1 MKVNEQNSKS
11 LQSAKLQPRRT
22 GSTLSSVFALAI
34 TVAATWGQTSF
45 APPAQAQTPDKT
57 IQNAPAIETL
67 RVTKGSQIAIP
78 LTDVTRI
85 VPADEEIAR
94 ARFVDGQAML
104 EGIAPGTTLVAVQQG
119 SGANA
124 LLHQYEL
131 VVLDGPA
138 PIGTTPV
145 PTPVATAP
153 VAATPT
159 TTTPATITPATPA
172 IVPDSTEAT
181 KPKLTAS
188 LNVAPA
194 EDNPSQALFTIT
206 YGNAGGTETSGVV
219 LRYALDDM
227 VSYVTNSATDNGS
240 YDAAKRELSWSV
252 GKMTA
257 NETGKSVSFR
267 IAPLEPSVEKF
278 FSAATIE
285 NATGMLT
292 ASNTIEYT
300 FGPTPLLTVFA
311 LPDRIIQGRVA
322 PTLVDVRGLEN
333 QNAINRLQT
342 MGVIEGEG
350 PGIYAP
356 AAKAQRDEYT
366 VMILRGLNLRDLR
379 DAAAIRFVLSRR
391 STVNLEIRNSDGRV
405 VSTLVRSTSFDAGEH
420 TAFWDGKTPTGFAAP
435 GRYSYVC
442 RVRDTKG
449 MTTELRGYIHV
460 IPQTPLQPAGRPSFT
475 DISPTS
481 WNAGYIALA
490 EKQGLVQGYPNK
502 EFRPTLPINREEATA
517 VVVRAIGLEDL
528 AKRVGNKDSG
538 FLDDHLISSWAKG
551 YVYVASSV
559 AKTNSGKLIVGYPSN
574 FYMPKNPLRRD
585 EAAMVVQRLVDKE
598 TNRKLYVSGQM
609 VPGATVTINQHTV
622 QAADDGSFS
631 FVLEQ
636 NNTDPTSVAVI
647 DRRR

>member
-1 MKVNEQNSKS
+1 MKEIENTLNT
-11 LQSAKLQPRRT
+11 RRAARA
-22 GSTLSSVFALAI
+22 GSTLGSVFALAAV
-34 TVAATWGQTSF
+34 VAASWGQ
-45 APPAQAQTPDKT
+45 APLVAQAQTPDKP
-57 IQNAPAIETL
+57 IQNTPVIETL
-67 RVTKGSQIAIP
+67 RVMRGQKIAIP
-78 LTDVTRI
+78 LSNVTRI

-94 ARFVDGQAML
+94 GRFVDGEAIL
-104 EGIAPGTTLVAVQQG
+104 EGVAPGTTLVAVQQG
-119 SGANA
+119 NGTSAV
-124 LLHQYEL
+124 LRQYEL
-131 VVLDGPA
+131 EVLDGPSS
-138 PIGTTPV
+138 IGTI
-145 PTPVATAP
+145 PTPVMATAIP
-153 VAATPT
+153 VEM
-159 TTTPATITPATPA
+159 PATPA
-172 IVPDSTEAT
+172 IVPDVTEAT
-181 KPKLTAS
+181 APKLTAS

-206 YGNAGGTETSGVV
+206 YGNAGGTQTSGVI

-227 VSYVTNSATDNGS
+227 VSYITNSATDGGT
-240 YDAAKRELSWSV
+240 YDAAKRELNWNI
-252 GKMTA
+252 GNMAA
-257 NETGKSVSFR
+257 NETGKTVSFR
-267 IAPLEPSVEKF
+267 VAPLEASVEKF

-285 NATGMLT
+285 NSAGMLS

-322 PTLVDVRGLEN
+322 PTLVDVKGLEY
-333 QNAINRLQT
+333 QDAINRLQT
-342 MGVIEGEG
+342 MGVIEGDS
-350 PGIYAP
+350 PGIYKP
-356 AAKAQRDEYT
+356 NAKAQRDEYT

-405 VSTLVRSTSFDAGEH
+405 VATPVRSTSFDAGEH
-420 TAFWDGKTPTGFAAP
+420 TAMWDGKTPTGFAAP
-435 GRYSYVC
+435 GRYTYVC
-442 RVRDTKG
+442 RARDAKG

-460 IPQTPLQPAGRPSFT
+460 IPQTPLQPAGTPSFV

-502 EFRPTLPINREEATA
+502 EFRPSLPINREEATA
-517 VVVRAIGLEDL
+517 VVVRAIGLEDF
-528 AKRVGNKDSG
+528 AKRVGKKDSG
-538 FLDDHLISSWAKG
+538 FLDDHLISNWAKG

-559 AKTNSGKLIVGYPSN
+559 AKTSSGKLIVGYPSN

-609 VPGATVTINQHTV
+609 VPGATVTINGRNV
-622 QAADDGSFS
+622 QAADDGQFS
-631 FVLEQ
+631 FVIEQ
-636 NNTDPTSVAVI
+636 NNADPMSVAVI

>member
-1 MKVNEQNSKS
+1 MKELEQNFQLPQTTKTR
-11 LQSAKLQPRRT
+11 LRRAT
-22 GSTLSSVFALAI
+22 RSGSTLSSVFALAVA
-34 TVAATWGQTSF
+34 VAATRGQATF
-45 APPAQAQTPDKT
+45 APPAQAQTPDNT
-57 IQNAPAIETL
+57 AQNAPVIETL
-67 RVTKGSQIAIP
+67 RVTRGEKITIP
-78 LTDVTRI
+78 LSNVTRI
-85 VPADEEIAR
+85 VPADEEVAR
-94 ARFVDGQAML
+94 GRFEDGQAVL
-104 EGIAPGTTLVAVQQG
+104 EGVAPGTTLVAVQQG

-124 LLHQYEL
+124 ILRQYEL
-131 VVLDGPA
+131 EVLDGPVPA
-138 PIGTTPV
+138 GTTPV
-145 PTPVATAP
+145 PVLATPV
-153 VAATPT
+153 PT
-159 TTTPATITPATPA
+159 ETPAATPA
-172 IVPDSTEAT
+172 IVPDATEAT
-181 KPKLTAS
+181 APKLTAS

-194 EDNPSQALFTIT
+194 EDNPSQALFIIT

-227 VSYVTNSATDNGS
+227 VSYVTNSATDGGV
-240 YDAAKRELSWSV
+240 YDAAKRELSWNI
-252 GKMTA
+252 GNMAA
-257 NETGKSVSFR
+257 NETGKTVSFR
-267 IAPLEPSVEKF
+267 VAPLEPSGEKF

-285 NATGMLT
+285 NSAGMMS

-311 LPDRIIQGRVA
+311 LPDRIIQGRTA
-322 PTLVDVRGLEN
+322 PTLVDVKGLEY
-333 QNAINRLQT
+333 QDAINRLQT
-342 MGVIEGEG
+342 MGVIEGER

-356 AAKAQRDEYT
+356 NAKTQRDEYT

-405 VSTLVRSTSFDAGEH
+405 VSTLIRNTSFDAGEH
-420 TAFWDGKTPTGFAAP
+420 TAVWDGKTPTGFAAP
-435 GRYSYVC
+435 GRYAYVC
-442 RVRDTKG
+442 KARDAKG

-460 IPQTPLQPAGRPSFT
+460 IPQTPLQPAGTPSFT
-475 DISPTS
+475 DISPTA
-481 WNAGYIALA
+481 WHAGYIALA

-502 EFRPTLPINREEATA
+502 EFRPLLPINREEATA

-528 AKRVGNKDSG
+528 AKRVGKKDSG
-538 FLDDHLISSWAKG
+538 FLDDHLISNWAKG

-559 AKTNSGKLIVGYPSN
+559 AKTSSGKLIVGYPSN
-574 FYMPKNPLRRD
+574 FYMPKNLLRRD

-609 VPGATVTINQHTV
+609 VPGASVTINQHAV

-636 NNTDPTSVAVI
+636 NNADPMSVAVI